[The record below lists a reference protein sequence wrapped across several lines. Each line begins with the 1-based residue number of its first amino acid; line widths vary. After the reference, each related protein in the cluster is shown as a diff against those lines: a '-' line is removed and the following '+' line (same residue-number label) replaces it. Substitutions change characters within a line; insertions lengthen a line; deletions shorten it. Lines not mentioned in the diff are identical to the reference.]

1 MFFYKKKTYF
11 FLDQKNKIPHHG
23 KTEIF
28 DQRETIPTRLH
39 VQTSLHAEH
48 INLTLIAI
56 RLIVTLGTCEG
67 KRPPWDPHAHSLQN
81 ARIVEST

>member
-1 MFFYKKKTYF
+1 MFFKKKYNF
-11 FLDQKNKIPHHG
+11 FLDQKNKLPRHG

-28 DQRETIPTRLH
+28 HHGRTIPTRLH
-39 VQTSLHAEH
+39 MQTRLHAEH
-48 INLTLIAI
+48 INLTLTAI